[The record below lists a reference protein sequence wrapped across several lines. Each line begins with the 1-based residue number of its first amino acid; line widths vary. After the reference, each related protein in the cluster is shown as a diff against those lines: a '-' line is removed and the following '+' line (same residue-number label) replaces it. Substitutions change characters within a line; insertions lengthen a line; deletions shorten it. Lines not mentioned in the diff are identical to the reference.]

1 MARSI
6 EALGVVIVSP
16 VGDLIS
22 FVGYLLEANLLR
34 KSKAAVPGVD
44 QALCNASPEL
54 WLFVTS
60 EVLP

>member
-1 MARSI
+1 M
-6 EALGVVIVSP
+6 VIVSP

-22 FVGYLLEANLLR
+22 SVGYLLEANLLR

-44 QALCNASPEL
+44 QALCNACPEL